1 MYLCMCTVHS
11 LRSKHKFCTKAKQQ
25 RIIKM
30 NKNTEKYVM
39 KQITTTGTIIKRWL
53 YATMIPIVLPFYFIV
68 FFFSFCSLLF
78 NVFPRCWQCVFDSIC
93 IMCVCVVDFLCFF
106 FIVQFF
112 CLPFYTF
119 CAVGC
124 RRIVNIQI

>member
-1 MYLCMCTVHS
+1 MCTVHS

-68 FFFSFCSLLF
+68 FFFHFVRCCLTF
-78 NVFPRCWQCVFDSIC
+78 FP
-93 IMCVCVVDFLCFF
+93 VVDNVCSIL
-106 FIVQFF
+106 
-112 CLPFYTF
+112 Y
-119 CAVGC
+119 A
-124 RRIVNIQI
+124 